1 MAPPGSTVVVYDN
14 FEPLGE
20 TMVPPSAQVLGEF
33 VYAASGLESGG
44 HVFHAVAQSADGTA
58 KSGASDAVE
67 VLVDPTAFVNASGLH
82 ITYDLDGIHY
92 ALGVAD
98 LFGCASVGSGEW
110 EIRIH
115 PDTQNPNV
123 AATSTLVAPLECAAG
138 SPTAVL
144 VYNEQR
150 IPMTVTSGVGRA
162 TFEPGAGGVLGIEAT
177 CGGVTRYFNLGP
189 VSIEFEG
196 FIFDKNGPSA
206 NPHLDRIAGAQVSLF
221 KAEAGGSRWSLWDA
235 SSTFGQTN
243 PQTTGPF
250 GWYGWYPPPGLYR
263 VEVIGPEEG
272 RYVSQPVRITAQ
284 PMMLTIGL
292 GKPTAYLP
300 ALRRP

>member
-1 MAPPGSTVVVYDN
+1 MAPPGSTVLVYDN
-14 FEPLGE
+14 FALIGE
-20 TMVPPSAQVLGEF
+20 TTVPPSPQVLSEF
-33 VYAASGLESGG
+33 VFPTQGLSSGG
-44 HVFHAVAQSADGTA
+44 HVFNVVAQSADGAA

-115 PDTQNPNV
+115 PDTANPSV
-123 AATSTLVAPLECAAG
+123 AARSTLVAPLECAAG
-138 SPTAVL
+138 NPTATL
-144 VYNEQR
+144 LYNEQR
-150 IPMTVTSGVGRA
+150 IPMTVAGNVARA
-162 TFEPGAGGVLGIEAT
+162 DFEPGAGGVLGIEVT

-196 FIFDKNGPSA
+196 FVYDENGPSA
-206 NPHLDRIAGAQVSLF
+206 NPHLDRIAGAQASLF
-221 KAEAGGSRWSLWDA
+221 RSEPGGSGWSLWDA
-235 SSTFGQTN
+235 SSTFGQSN

-263 VEVIGPEEG
+263 VEILYEEQ
-272 RYVSQPVRITAQ
+272 RIVSQPVRIVAQ
-284 PMMLTIGL
+284 PMMLTVGL
-292 GKPTAYLP
+292 GQPSVYLP
-300 ALRRP
+300 ALSRP